1 MEDVH
6 DVDDMHQCSVHEKDI
21 LTTNTNVGLKFC
33 NFICQKRLIK
43 PRLELVKTK
52 FARYIYYLINYLN

>member
-6 DVDDMHQCSVHEKDI
+6 DVDDVCASVQCTRERQTD
-21 LTTNTNVGLKFC
+21 NTNFGLKIC
-33 NFICQKRLIK
+33 NFICQKQLIRLG
-43 PRLELVKTK
+43 LELVKTK